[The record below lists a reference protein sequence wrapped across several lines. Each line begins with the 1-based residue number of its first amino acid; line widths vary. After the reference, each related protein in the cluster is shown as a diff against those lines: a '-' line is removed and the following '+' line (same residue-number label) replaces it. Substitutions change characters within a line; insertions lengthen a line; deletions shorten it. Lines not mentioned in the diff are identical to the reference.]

1 MVLYIKMLQLS
12 ANFYACILIG
22 LFVMHK
28 IMHIQNKIKNLAEA
42 RKDDENKNIVLN
54 HTDKERY
61 IVNEVFGL
69 LIIIFFWIIMQ
80 LDHFNFL

>member
-1 MVLYIKMLQLS
+1 MLQLS

-22 LFVMHK
+22 LFVIHK
-28 IMHIQNKIKNLAEA
+28 IKHLKNKIKNLNDA
-42 RKDDENKNIVLN
+42 RTDDEINNIVLN
-54 HTDKERY
+54 HTEKERY
-61 IVNEVFGL
+61 IGNEVFGL

>member
-1 MVLYIKMLQLS
+1 MYLS

-22 LFVMHK
+22 LFVMCK
-28 IMHIQNKIKNLAEA
+28 IIHINNKIKNLAGA
-42 RKDDENKNIVLN
+42 RADDNNKNIVLN

-61 IVNEVFGL
+61 IINEVFGL